1 MDKSWKGEHCP
12 DWKGTV
18 MAKGMAGMM
27 KQAQKL
33 QAKLAKVQE
42 ELADKQ
48 VEGSSGGGMVVVT
61 ANGQQDILAIKI
73 SPEVLDPEDVDM
85 LEDLVMA
92 AIHQA
97 KEKSQQMA
105 EEEMQKA
112 TSGLIPPGMNM
123 PGLGM

>member
-1 MDKSWKGEHCP
+1 
-12 DWKGTV
+12 

-92 AIHQA
+92 AMMA
-97 KEKSQQMA
+97 KLFSDTKRKELF
-105 EEEMQKA
+105 
-112 TSGLIPPGMNM
+112 SGIRCAPRLYF
-123 PGLGM
+123 

>member
-1 MDKSWKGEHCP
+1 
-12 DWKGTV
+12 

-73 SPEVLDPEDVDM
+73 SPEVLGPEDVDM